1 MPMTVNTEADPEKR
15 VTLYGLY
22 YTQADP
28 EKRVTL

>member
-22 YTQADP
+22 TQADP